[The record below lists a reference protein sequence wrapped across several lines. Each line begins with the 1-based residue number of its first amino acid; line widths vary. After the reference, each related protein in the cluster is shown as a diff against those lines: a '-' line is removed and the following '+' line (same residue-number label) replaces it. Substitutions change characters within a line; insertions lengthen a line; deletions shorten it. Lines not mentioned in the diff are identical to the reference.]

1 MAPRT
6 LSSGPC
12 RINSVKARTK
22 VIIILIGL
30 AVVFCGG
37 GSWLFISN
45 FQKSIIGYTENALIE
60 GDYIMD
66 RLGTTWSEEDLM
78 YFASADFLVA
88 TEEEDRTRWLKL
100 MKEKLGFFK
109 SGQGRI
115 LGNLAAI
122 EDLAG
127 EEALGTIY
135 ENKAVF
141 EKGPATVRIQL
152 IERAKGGG
160 WQMAS
165 FVVLD
170 AKGDPDPRFAPVA
183 PAEPEAAPA
192 KGEKK
197 PAADAKGP

>member
-1 MAPRT
+1 
-6 LSSGPC
+6 
-12 RINSVKARTK
+12 
-22 VIIILIGL
+22 
-30 AVVFCGG
+30 
-37 GSWLFISN
+37 
-45 FQKSIIGYTENALIE
+45 
-60 GDYIMD
+60 
-66 RLGTTWSEEDLM
+66 M

-115 LGNLAAI
+115 LGNLAAV

-183 PAEPEAAPA
+183 PAAEPAKPGAGAAPPSAAPA
-192 KGEKK
+192 KK
-197 PAADAKGP
+197 

>member
-1 MAPRT
+1 M
-6 LSSGPC
+6 
-12 RINSVKARTK
+12 
-22 VIIILIGL
+22 
-30 AVVFCGG
+30 FCGA

-78 YFASADFLVA
+78 YFASADFLVV

-100 MKEKLGFFK
+100 MKENLGFFK

-170 AKGDPDPRFAPVA
+170 DKGDPDPRFAPVA
-183 PAEPEAAPA
+183 PEAEPAKSGAAA
-192 KGEKK
+192 SGTGSEKK
-197 PAADAKGP
+197 VETGSP